1 MGLLVVGVYLAIGSL
16 LIFTDY
22 FTIIAKEYR
31 AMAGYA
37 IFAYGLLRGTRYI
50 LGYRNTKKS

>member
-1 MGLLVVGVYLAIGSL
+1 MVVGVYLAIGSL

-37 IFAYGLLRGTRYI
+37 ILAYGLLRGTRYI
-50 LGYRNTKKS
+50 LGNRNTKKS